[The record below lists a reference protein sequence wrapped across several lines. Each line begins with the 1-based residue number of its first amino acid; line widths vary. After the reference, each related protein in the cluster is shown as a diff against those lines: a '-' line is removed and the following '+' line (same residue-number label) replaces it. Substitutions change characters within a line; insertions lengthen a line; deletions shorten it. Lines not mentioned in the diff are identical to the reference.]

1 MSFDDNKVSKISI
14 GYANLCMS
22 VQDLELIF
30 LMHIMCVWIL
40 KKQRKS
46 KIFIQSKSESE
57 VLSESENPE
66 AHQNLSQ
73 SESELSRSCQYK
85 VIWVKINSKWL
96 KTVMLKDK
104 IKRYKGQTFKWVTSC
119 LFHQKTTVQSHLQ
132 HPMCKVYELQLE
144 LDWKERLFSLIRIEF
159 EIYSS

>member
-1 MSFDDNKVSKISI
+1 MFKCAGSWVNFLNAYNVCMDPEETKEEQNIHSIQIRIWSFVR
-14 GYANLCMS
+14 
-22 VQDLELIF
+22 
-30 LMHIMCVWIL
+30 VW
-40 KKQRKS
+40 
-46 KIFIQSKSESE
+46 ESR
-57 VLSESENPE
+57 SS
-66 AHQNLSQ
+66 

-85 VIWVKINSKWL
+85 VKWVKINSKWL

-159 EIYSS
+159 KIYSS